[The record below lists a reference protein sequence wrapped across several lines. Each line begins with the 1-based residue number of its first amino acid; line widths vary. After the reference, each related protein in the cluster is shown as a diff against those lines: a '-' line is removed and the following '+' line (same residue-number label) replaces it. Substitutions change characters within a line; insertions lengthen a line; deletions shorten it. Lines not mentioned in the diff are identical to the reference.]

1 MINNANLQPIENRR
15 VSEMNLKAPTN
26 RKSKFNH
33 APKFTGWISSDEDE
47 IKRRQWRGRTEID
60 QVHVVDNTGK
70 PFCDY
75 RVVSSSGSS
84 YTVELRSLTE
94 RINTCSCND
103 YMINQLGTCK
113 HIEGVLH
120 FLKEKQG
127 SRRSLPSSDRIEI
140 YVDER
145 DHRKI
150 VVTFPNDVAVSTSPL
165 ATRVHEL
172 FQNLRRGT
180 RTALIEL
187 HKLAKSNSDRL
198 RVSHQLEARVEAKL
212 AVRRKQQARKRFEAD
227 LETGKESLDILKYPL
242 LPYQRDGVLHLA
254 FSERALLAD
263 DMGLG
268 KTYQAI
274 AACALLHKVRGINR
288 VLVVSPASLK
298 TEWEDQIKKFS
309 DLSVNPVFG
318 NRIARRKEY
327 AKHTFFT
334 LCNYEQI
341 LADGPEIQDVLKPE
355 IIILDEAQRIKNWR
369 TKTAA
374 AVKKLQSR
382 YAFVLTGTPLEN
394 RIDEVYSIVQFLD
407 PDLMGPLFR
416 FNREFYELDERGIAV
431 GYKNLD
437 RLVQRISSVMI
448 RRRKE
453 NVEQDLPDR
462 TTKTYF
468 VPMTEEQRNIHAD
481 YSIIVARLINIS
493 SRRPLT
499 PDEMDRLQRSLACMR
514 MVCDTP
520 QILDPGTAYE
530 CPKLDELK
538 SVISELLE
546 DPNRKIIIFSEWV
559 RMLELI
565 REYAIEDE
573 IEFAWHTGS
582 VPQHRR
588 RAEILR
594 FREDAECRLF
604 LSSESGGV
612 GLNLQVA
619 DTVINMDLPWNPAR
633 LEQRISRAWRKH
645 QARSVTAINLVS
657 ENTIEHRML
666 GLLALKRTVAEGV
679 IDGIG
684 DLDEIKIPSGRTA
697 FLEQL
702 KEVLG
707 SSQPE
712 DEKQESKISAL
723 DQFRNSIATRYGT
736 ALKHIF
742 VKNDEVALIVIDHP
756 AEESADAESF
766 IAEQTEMQVSVIDLG
781 THQSMHRLA
790 QSGMIALP
798 SANMQEIFPTA
809 DSEIKNPDFRVE
821 RATELLELAKH
832 KLKAAT
838 LLEGGGFADEA
849 GVPARE
855 SVQIAVEALAILC
868 DAPKPESPESA
879 SEFLLGEGF
888 RKDTPDSIVGLLLGE
903 QKAAVDAVKQFVGWV
918 QRKL

>member
-1 MINNANLQPIENRR
+1 
-15 VSEMNLKAPTN
+15 MNLKVTN
-26 RKSKFNH
+26 DRKPKSDH
-33 APKFTGWISSDEDE
+33 APKFTGWISTDDDE

-60 QVHVVDNTGK
+60 DIDVIDDTGK

-75 RVVSSSGSS
+75 RVTSSSGSS
-84 YTVELRSLTE
+84 YVVEIRSLIG
-94 RINTCSCND
+94 RINTCSCGD
-103 YMINQLGTCK
+103 YLINQLGTCK

-120 FLKEKQG
+120 FLNENQG
-127 SRRSLPSSDRIEI
+127 IGRSLPSSERIEI
-140 YVDER
+140 YVNECDQ
-145 DHRKI
+145 RKI
-150 VVTFPNDVAVSTSPL
+150 ALTFPGEEIRPTSPL
-165 ATRVHEL
+165 AVTVRDL
-172 FQNLRRGT
+172 SKNLRRGSMG
-180 RTALIEL
+180 ALTEL
-187 HKLAKSNSDRL
+187 RQLAQSNSNHL
-198 RVSHQLEARVEAKL
+198 RVSHQLEARVESIL
-212 AVRRKQQARKRFEAD
+212 GVRRKQRARKRFTDNLAA
-227 LETGKESLDILKYPL
+227 GKESLDILKYPL

-274 AACALLHKVRGINR
+274 AACALLHKIRGINR
-288 VLVVSPASLK
+288 VLVVLPASLK
-298 TEWEDQIKKFS
+298 TEWEEQIKKFS
-309 DLSVNPVFG
+309 DFAVNPVFG
-318 NRIARRKEY
+318 DRIARRKEY
-327 AKHTFFT
+327 AKHVFFT

-341 LADGPEIQDVLKPE
+341 LSDGPEIQEILKPD
-355 IIILDEAQRIKNWR
+355 IVILDEAQRIKNWR

-374 AVKKLQSR
+374 AVKKLRSR

-416 FNREFYELDERGIAV
+416 FNREFYQLNEKGVAI

-437 RLVQRISSVMI
+437 KLVQRISSVML

-453 NVEQDLPDR
+453 DVEQDLPDR

-468 VPMTEEQRNIHAD
+468 VPMTEEQRNIHND
-481 YSIIVARLINIS
+481 YHKIVARIVHIS
-493 SRRPLT
+493 HTRPLT
-499 PDEMDRLQRSLACMR
+499 PEEMERLHRSLACMR

-520 QILDPGTAYE
+520 QILDPETTYE
-530 CPKLDELK
+530 CPKLEELK

-559 RMLELI
+559 RMLNLI

-594 FREDAECRLF
+594 FREDPECRLF

-619 DTVINMDLPWNPAR
+619 DTVINMDQPWNPAR

-645 QARSVTAINLVS
+645 QSRPVTAINLVS
-657 ENTIEHRML
+657 KDTIEHRML
-666 GLLALKRTVAEGV
+666 GVLALKRTVAEGV

-684 DLDEIKIPSGRTA
+684 DLDDIKLPSGRAA

-702 KEVLG
+702 KEVVG
-707 SSQPE
+707 SDQPE
-712 DEKQESKISAL
+712 TKQQDGHPSAL
-723 DQFRNSIATRYGT
+723 DQFRDRIVAQYGA
-736 ALKHIF
+736 ALQHIF
-742 VKNDEVALIVIDHP
+742 VQNDEVALIVINHP
-756 AEESADAESF
+756 AEVSADAESY
-766 IAEQTEMQVSVIDLG
+766 IAEYTEMRVSVIDLG

-798 SANMQEIFPTA
+798 TANMQEIFPT
-809 DSEIKNPDFRVE
+809 EELKIPNRNIQVE
-821 RATELLELAKH
+821 HATSLLERAKH

-838 LLEGGGFADEA
+838 LLEGGGFVEEA

-855 SVQIAVEALAILC
+855 SVQIAVEALAILQ
-868 DAPKPESPESA
+868 DIPKPDTPESA
-879 SEFLLGEGF
+879 SEFLLEQGF
-888 RKDTPDSIVGLLLGE
+888 RKDSPDSIVGLLLGD
-903 QKAAVDAVKQFVGWV
+903 QNAAVDSVKQFADWV
-918 QRKL
+918 AKQIVSVHQSQ

>member
-1 MINNANLQPIENRR
+1 
-15 VSEMNLKAPTN
+15 MNLKVQNKPKP
-26 RKSKFNH
+26 KSDH
-33 APKFTGWISSDEDE
+33 APKFTGWISTDEEE

-60 QVHVVDNTGK
+60 QVSVADNAGE

-75 RVVSSSGSS
+75 LVKSSSGSS
-84 YTVELRSLTE
+84 YVVELRSLTE
-94 RINTCSCND
+94 RINTCSCHD
-103 YMINQLGTCK
+103 FQINQLGTCK

-120 FLKEKQG
+120 FLKENQG
-127 SRRSLPSSDRIEI
+127 IGRSLPSSDRIEI

-145 DHRKI
+145 DQRKI
-150 VVTFPNDVAVSTSPL
+150 ALTFPDEDMSSASAL
-165 ATRVHEL
+165 AASVREL

-180 RTALIEL
+180 MSALTEL
-187 HKLAKSNSDRL
+187 RQLAKSNSSRL
-198 RVSHQLEARVEAKL
+198 RVSHQLEARVEAIL
-212 AVRRKQQARKRFEAD
+212 AVRRKQRARKRFVGD
-227 LETGKESLDILKYPL
+227 LEAGKETLDILKYPL

-274 AACALLHKVRGINR
+274 AACALLHKTRGINR

-298 TEWEDQIKKFS
+298 TEWEEQIKKFS

-327 AKHTFFT
+327 AKDVFFT

-341 LADGPEIQDVLKPE
+341 LSDGPEIQEILNPE
-355 IIILDEAQRIKNWR
+355 IVILDEAQRIKNWR
-369 TKTAA
+369 TKTAT
-374 AVKKLQSR
+374 AVKKLRSR

-407 PDLMGPLFR
+407 PGLMGPLFR
-416 FNREFYELDERGIAV
+416 FNRDFYQLNEKGIAV

-437 RLVQRISSVMI
+437 KLVERISSVML
-448 RRRKE
+448 RRRKQD
-453 NVEQDLPDR
+453 VEQDLPGR

-468 VPMTEEQRNIHAD
+468 VPMTEEQWDLHND
-481 YSIIVARLINIS
+481 YKKIVGRIVHIS
-493 SRRPLT
+493 KKRPLT
-499 PDEMDRLQRSLACMR
+499 PEEMERLQRSLACMR

-520 QILDPGTAYE
+520 QILDPDTAYE

-559 RMLELI
+559 RMLDLI
-565 REYAIEDE
+565 REFAIEEE

-588 RAEILR
+588 REEILR
-594 FREDAECRLF
+594 FREDPECRLF
-604 LSSESGGV
+604 ISSESGGV

-619 DTVINMDLPWNPAR
+619 DTVINMDQPWNPAR

-645 QARSVTAINLVS
+645 QARPVTAINLVS

-666 GLLALKRTVAEGV
+666 EVLALKRTVAEGV

-684 DLDEIKIPSGRTA
+684 DLDKIKLPSGRAA

-702 KEVLG
+702 KEVVG
-707 SSQPE
+707 DDQPE
-712 DEKQESKISAL
+712 DDTPQESHPSAL
-723 DQFRNSIATRYGT
+723 DQFRDLVAARYGT
-736 ALKHIF
+736 ALQHIF
-742 VKNDEVALIVIDHP
+742 VQGDEVALIVIDHP
-756 AEESADAESF
+756 AEDSADAESF
-766 IAEQTEMQVSVIDLG
+766 LAEQTEMQVNVIDLG
-781 THQSMHRLA
+781 THQSMLRLA

-798 SANMQEIFPTA
+798 TANMQEIFPSA
-809 DSEIKNPDFRVE
+809 DSQVPTRDLRVE
-821 RATELLELAKH
+821 QATALLERARH

-849 GVPARE
+849 SVPARE
-855 SVQIAVEALAILC
+855 SVEIAAEALATLC
-868 DAPKPESPESA
+868 EAPKPESPESA
-879 SEFLLGEGF
+879 SEFLLEQGF
-888 RKDTPDSIVGLLLGE
+888 RKDTPGSIVGLLLGDQE
-903 QKAAVDAVKQFVGWV
+903 AAVESVKRFVDWV